1 MDMESLNKLEEKIK
15 SLVDTLE
22 FLKKENSELKHSLG
36 ELEKEKK
43 LSSSEKEE
51 IKNRVSSLINLI
63 DSIKNENKRD

>member
-1 MDMESLNKLEEKIK
+1 MESLNKLEEKIK
-15 SLVDTLE
+15 SLVNTLE
-22 FLKKENSELKHSLG
+22 FLKKENSDLKHSLG

-51 IKNRVSSLINLI
+51 IKSRVSSLIDLI

>member
-1 MDMESLNKLEEKIK
+1 MNMESLNKLEEKIK
-15 SLVDTLE
+15 SLVNTLE
-22 FLKKENSELKHSLG
+22 FLKKENSDLKHSLG

-51 IKNRVSSLINLI
+51 IKSRVSSLIDLI

>member
-1 MDMESLNKLEEKIK
+1 MESLNKLEEKIK

-22 FLKKENSELKHSLG
+22 FLKKENSDLKHSLG

-51 IKNRVSSLINLI
+51 IKNRVSSLIDLI